1 MLIKLNIIIIF
12 YLNNIKIMST
22 STQQKNTLEQNT
34 KNMVSLQESIVRLI
48 NVVERLQKTV
58 KNQQQEISELQKKFN
73 KISKIP
79 LIKKILN
86 NKKINL

>member
-1 MLIKLNIIIIF
+1 
-12 YLNNIKIMST
+12 MST